1 MQKREQRSIA
11 VIGLGFVGLPLCQ
24 LFLQNGYTVH
34 GIDVDEAKLKGI
46 RTGNSNNPDVDGH
59 FIQQTIR
66 ENRFFLHHT
75 GKGIA
80 GTEAVFI
87 CVPTPLTGS
96 GNPELIFVKKAVESI
111 LPHLEAGQ
119 LICLESTTY
128 PGTTDELILP
138 RLEEKGWTVGKDIFL
153 AYSPERINPGS
164 HIPLKKIPKV
174 VGGTTPQCLG
184 RISAIYRSVFD
195 EVFEVSSTRAAEM
208 TKILENTQ
216 RFINISFIN
225 DFAIL
230 CEKMNIDVYEV
241 IEAASTKPY
250 GFSRYTPSAGIGG
263 HCIPIDPLYLS
274 WKAKEYNHETPF
286 IHTADA
292 VNKKMP
298 QYVTTKIKN
307 LLKGGKTVSP
317 PSILLVG
324 VAYKKDIGDVRESPA
339 IPIIRLLVK
348 DGFHVDYYD
357 PFVPSL
363 TVDSTEY
370 VSIDR
375 SALASVHYDLA
386 VVITD
391 HSTTPYET
399 IKSHIPVV
407 IDTKQLFLPA
417 SGTRS

>member
-1 MQKREQRSIA
+1 
-11 VIGLGFVGLPLCQ
+11 
-24 LFLQNGYTVH
+24 
-34 GIDVDEAKLKGI
+34 
-46 RTGNSNNPDVDGH
+46 
-59 FIQQTIR
+59 
-66 ENRFFLHHT
+66 
-75 GKGIA
+75 
-80 GTEAVFI
+80 
-87 CVPTPLTGS
+87 
-96 GNPELIFVKKAVESI
+96 
-111 LPHLEAGQ
+111 
-119 LICLESTTY
+119 
-128 PGTTDELILP
+128 
-138 RLEEKGWTVGKDIFL
+138 
-153 AYSPERINPGS
+153 
-164 HIPLKKIPKV
+164 
-174 VGGTTPQCLG
+174 
-184 RISAIYRSVFD
+184 
-195 EVFEVSSTRAAEM
+195 M

-230 CEKMNIDVYEV
+230 CEKMNINVYEV

-263 HCIPIDPLYLS
+263 HCIPVDPLYLS

-298 QYVTTKIKN
+298 QYVTAKIKN
-307 LLKGGKTVSP
+307 FLKGRKTVSP

-348 DGFHVDYYD
+348 DGFRVDYYD

-370 VSIDR
+370 VSIDQ
-375 SALASVHYDLA
+375 SALATAHYDLA
-386 VVITD
+386 AVITD

-407 IDTKQLFLPA
+407 IDTKQFFLPA